1 MIAAK
6 LVDTKKKPPPKKKF
20 KKKPK
25 KTLQTPTEKCAGGLD
40 TSFNVLFCF
49 QTAEFLLA
57 VVETQ

>member
-6 LVDTKKKPPPKKKF
+6 LVDTKKNPPKRKL
-20 KKKPK
+20 KKPK

-40 TSFNVLFCF
+40 TSFNVLLCF